1 MAKLVL
7 SLNGA
12 VLNQWFTDKPAL
24 GIGTAEDNDIVVS
37 DPLVDAH
44 HARIQCIGEDHIL
57 ESLDSQN
64 GVPVNGKPC
73 FRQILQHRDVI
84 HLGAYHLRYLN
95 SRIGSELSMDRT
107 MLIDALPRE
116 GELGGSMISPLPSAR
131 ANRTSFP
138 DGYVRV
144 LKGRGQHL
152 PGEDVLLDRVVT
164 VFGTPG
170 EQLVV
175 LTLRPRSIYVTH
187 VEGPQLPRINQKS
200 IGREPVALAD
210 GDRIDAAG
218 YRLEFHVGRPPAK
231 R

>member
-7 SLNGA
+7 SLNGT
-12 VLNQWFTDKPAL
+12 VLNQCFTDKPAL
-24 GIGTAEDNDIVVS
+24 GIGSTTDNDIVVD
-37 DPLVDAH
+37 DPQVREH
-44 HARIQCIGEDHIL
+44 HARILCIGEDHIL
-57 ESLDSQN
+57 ESQDSEA

-95 SRIGSELSMDRT
+95 SRIASELSMDRT
-107 MLIDALPRE
+107 MLIEALPRDAE
-116 GELGGSMISPLPSAR
+116 NDGGVTALPSAR
-131 ANRTSFP
+131 ASKISFP
-138 DGYVRV
+138 EGYVHV

-152 PGEDVLLDRVVT
+152 PGEDVVLDRVVT
-164 VFGTPG
+164 TFGTPG

-175 LTLRPRSIYVTH
+175 LTLRPQSIYVTH
-187 VEGPQLPRINQKS
+187 VEGAQLPRVNQKT

-210 GDRIDAAG
+210 GDQIEAAG
-218 YRLEFHVGRPPAK
+218 YRLQFHLGRPPAK